1 MAKRVAFAIPG
12 DLETRTGGYAYD
24 RRIIAELRHRGWQV
38 DIVGLGDGFPVPSEE
53 QAAEASRRLLQAPAD
68 RPIVIDGLAF
78 GVLPQAAASLRSTR
92 PVVALVHHPL
102 AYETGLT
109 PRAAERLHD
118 SERAALAAA
127 HMVVAT
133 SGTTADL
140 LVDRFGVPR
149 GRLHVIPPG
158 TDPVPQAAGSGSRQ
172 LQLLSVGAIV
182 PRKGFDVLVEA
193 LATLTDPSWQLTIV
207 GDRGRDPGAV
217 ERLDSLIAQ
226 HGLEARIE
234 SPGTVSTERLA
245 ELYAGADLFVLASHF
260 EGYGMAYAEAIAYG
274 LPIVGTTGGA
284 IPRTVPESASRLV
297 PPGNVAAL
305 AQALR
310 EVMESRDCR
319 RNLAAGARAA
329 AAKLPSWAQSGATF
343 ADLLD
348 GLA

>member
-1 MAKRVAFAIPG
+1 MAKRLAFAIPG

-24 RRIIAELRHRGWQV
+24 RRIIVELRHLGWQV
-38 DIVGLGDGFPVPSEE
+38 DIVGLGDGFPTPSEE
-53 QAAEASRRLLQAPAD
+53 QVAEASRRLLLAPTD

-78 GVLPQAAASLRSTR
+78 GVLPAVAVRLQSTR

-102 AYETGLT
+102 EYETGLT
-109 PRAAERLHD
+109 PSTAERLHN
-118 SERAALAAA
+118 SERTALAAA
-127 HMVVAT
+127 HLVIAT
-133 SGTTADL
+133 SEATADL

-158 TDPVPQAAGSGSRQ
+158 TDPVPPATGSGSPR

-182 PRKGFDVLVEA
+182 PRKGFDVLIEA
-193 LATLTDPSWQLTIV
+193 LATLTDLPWHLTIV

-217 ERLDSLIAQ
+217 ERLDALIAQ
-226 HGLEARIE
+226 HRLEAGIE
-234 SPGTVSTERLA
+234 SPGTVSTNRLA
-245 ELYAGADLFVLASHF
+245 ELYARADLFVLASHF
-260 EGYGMAYAEAIAYG
+260 EGYGMAYAEAIAHG

-284 IPRTVPESASRLV
+284 IPQTVPVSASRLV

-310 EVMESRDCR
+310 EVMGSEDCR
-319 RNLAAGARAA
+319 RVLAAGARAA
-329 AAKLPSWAQSGATF
+329 AAELPSWGQSGERF
-343 ADLLD
+343 AHLLD